1 MNNICQSCG
10 MHIENNNLRGTNVD
24 KTLNEDYCIY
34 CYQNGDFLYDDTMEQ
49 KVEKCIEFHINEVT
63 NENAA
68 REKLLNYFPTLKRW
82 KN

>member
-10 MHIENNNLRGTNVD
+10 MHIDNSNQRGTNED
-24 KTLNEDYCIY
+24 KTLNEDYCTY
-34 CYQNGDFLYDDTMEQ
+34 CYQNGTFLYDDTMEQ
-49 KVEKCIEFHINEVT
+49 KVEKCIRFHIDENT

-68 REKLLNYFPTLKRW
+68 RKKLLNYFPTLKRW